1 MKSLINLFIVWP
13 MVLIAT
19 SLCLIGAILSSPVIV
34 VLGILNLWLEST
46 PQKS

>member
-34 VLGILNLWLEST
+34 VLGILNLWLESA